1 MKYMY
6 LLIAIIFISSCAD
19 KTAKA
24 QSKFIISGQSKY
36 NIEKSIA
43 TIESNLKKKNYIT
56 ISIFDHEKEAL
67 KLKEMLYPTKTVNL
81 YNSKIATKLIT
92 CNPSTSIEFP
102 IRLSLYNKIDGSTY
116 FVYTDPEYWSLKHNI
131 KDSECLKLIILIK
144 QDLEEATSLLK
155 KREQ

>member
-1 MKYMY
+1 MKYIY
-6 LLIAIIFISSCAD
+6 LLITIIFISSCAD

-43 TIESNLKKKNYIT
+43 TIESNLKKKNYTI